1 MERTDQRA
9 NAISQRT
16 EGRPCMVGSK
26 SSRVPPVSALRH
38 FVVAEGAVDAR
49 GGNRPLPLR
58 PATASLRTTTTGRA
72 ELANGSWL
80 RGVGTAPPPPRVFR
94 FCVFCTVVTDSMIR
108 SGIWRFPRT
117 RASCRTAMLFSQCRS
132 HVYDPWKFVVLCF
145 QSDGLVISK
154 KSQNGDKRRRTDA
167 LVRSVP
173 ELLQQ
178 DRE

>member
-1 MERTDQRA
+1 MFRRCLHCV
-9 NAISQRT
+9 ILSSQRGLLT
-16 EGRPCMVGSK
+16 REGETAPFLFA
-26 SSRVPPVSALRH
+26 P
-38 FVVAEGAVDAR
+38 
-49 GGNRPLPLR
+49 RPLPGAR
-58 PATASLRTTTTGRA
+58 PPPVAPSWPTAAGSGEWGVRTA
-72 ELANGSWL
+72 P
-80 RGVGTAPPPPRVFR
+80 PPPPRVFR

-108 SGIWRFPRT
+108 SDIWRFPRT
-117 RASCRTAMLFSQCRS
+117 RAPCRTAMLFSQCRS

-167 LVRSVP
+167 LVRGVP